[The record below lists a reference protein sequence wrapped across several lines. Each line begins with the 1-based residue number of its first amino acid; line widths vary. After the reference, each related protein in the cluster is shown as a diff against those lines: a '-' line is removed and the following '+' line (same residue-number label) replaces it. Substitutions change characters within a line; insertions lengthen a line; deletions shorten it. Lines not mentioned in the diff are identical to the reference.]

1 MIVKKLQAN
10 TWSGKGEAGDWQK
23 RKINT
28 KGKSGV
34 EEVRERER
42 EGNKEEKSK
51 KGLNCKNNLQ
61 LKLWQL

>member
-1 MIVKKLQAN
+1 M
-10 TWSGKGEAGDWQK
+10 
-23 RKINT
+23 

-51 KGLNCKNNLQ
+51 KGLNCKTICN
-61 LKLWQL
+61 